1 MTKWSLFN
9 WVSWLEIMRI
19 NNLYWIKLFDYHE
32 LKLKL
37 IETSDWIN
45 FINNQKGVLKRQYW
59 ENMESLKLLSVF
71 YKKSY
76 DLA

>member
-1 MTKWSLFN
+1 
-9 WVSWLEIMRI
+9 MRI